1 MNKLYTDNEQQNLF
15 NTLKGKV
22 ITDVHGLDKNSKH
35 VSFLFSDGSCI
46 NMFHYQDCSEEV
58 IIDDICG
65 DIDDLLNAMI
75 LDIELVT
82 SNTDRKD
89 EWDESFTW
97 SFYKIKT
104 NKGYVTIKWYGV
116 SNGFYSETV
125 DIEYFELDKNWEQ
138 NFIYN

>member
-1 MNKLYTDNEQQNLF
+1 
-15 NTLKGKV
+15 
-22 ITDVHGLDKNSKH
+22 
-35 VSFLFSDGSCI
+35 
-46 NMFHYQDCSEEV
+46 MFHYQDCCEDV
-58 IIDDICG
+58 LVDDICG
-65 DIDDLLNAMI
+65 DIDDLLDAMI

-82 SNTDRKD
+82 SHENQKD

-104 NKGYVTIKWYGV
+104 NKGYVDIKWYGV

-125 DIEYFELDKNWEQ
+125 DIEYFELDKDWEN

>member
-1 MNKLYTDNEQQNLF
+1 MNTLYSFDEQQELF
-15 NTLKGKV
+15 NSLKGK
-22 ITDVHGLDKNSKH
+22 IIKDVTGLEKNSKH
-35 VSFLFSDGSCI
+35 ISFLFNDGSCI
-46 NMFHYQDCSEEV
+46 NMFHYQDCCEDV
-58 IIDDICG
+58 LVDDICG
-65 DIDDLLNAMI
+65 DIDDLLDAKI

-82 SNTDRKD
+82 SHENQKD

-104 NKGYVTIKWYGV
+104 NKGYVDIKWYGV

-125 DIEYFELDKNWEQ
+125 DIEYFELDKDWEN